1 VSQSED
7 EGEHTMTDANMKVRI
22 GSLELDNP
30 FILGAGPPGIT
41 GASLKRFA
49 TAKPGAVVTKSIGV
63 KPSPG
68 QKLSLSRSA
77 LSEDTLI
84 LTDPWSFKTF
94 EQ

>member
-1 VSQSED
+1 M
-7 EGEHTMTDANMKVRI
+7 GEVDMKIRI
-22 GSLELDNP
+22 GGLELANP

-49 TAKPGAVVTKSIGV
+49 STKPGAVVTKSIGV

-77 LSEDTLI
+77 LSEDSLV
-84 LTDPWSFKTF
+84 LTDPWSFKSF
-94 EQ
+94 EQWVEH